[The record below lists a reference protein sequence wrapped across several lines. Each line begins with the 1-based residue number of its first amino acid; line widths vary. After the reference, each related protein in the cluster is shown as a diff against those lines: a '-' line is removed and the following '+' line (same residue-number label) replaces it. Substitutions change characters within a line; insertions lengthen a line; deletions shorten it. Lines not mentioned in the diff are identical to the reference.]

1 MSAAGMLGANAV
13 PATTLGDPRRSWG
26 PIAVTTGGLL
36 VVLAVLLRLR
46 ALDWGRLAASFRSL
60 GVAPLVFGLV
70 GGFGVVA
77 LQALRWW
84 VVTRPVLRVHYGQAY
99 GALLLGGLLN
109 AILPARAGDLLRVQ
123 YLADRAKVSR
133 ATLYGTELID
143 FWTDKSGWLPAF
155 ALLGL
160 TGSPPPWMWHAVG
173 VMAALSTALLWG
185 VLLLRGRLRGAAPDN
200 AWKSRFVAGLAAS
213 SPARLAV
220 TAFLLAA
227 LPWLWE
233 ALAIQRVASAADI
246 SLRPLHAFALLTAF
260 NIAMVVPVPGGLG
273 VHEAASTAVLVSL
286 GVPLERAV
294 AFALVYHASQLVP
307 YALGGTLAWV
317 GWRRASTPAHP
328 R

>member
-1 MSAAGMLGANAV
+1 MSAAGMLETSAV
-13 PATTLGDPRRSWG
+13 PAATRGDPRRSWR
-26 PIAVTTGGLL
+26 PIALTAGGLI
-36 VVLAVLLRLR
+36 VVFAVLLRLR
-46 ALDWGRLAASFRSL
+46 ALDWGRLVAAFRSL
-60 GVAPLVFGLV
+60 GVTPLVFGLV

-133 ATLYGTELID
+133 ATLYGTELVD

-160 TGSPPPWMWHAVG
+160 TGAPPPWMWRALG

-185 VLLLRGRLRGAAPDN
+185 VLLLRGRQRGAVADD
-200 AWKSRFVAGLAAS
+200 AWQSRFVAGLAAS

-220 TAFLLAA
+220 TALLVAA

-233 ALAIQRVASAADI
+233 ALAIQIVASAAEI
-246 SLRPLHAFALLTAF
+246 SLPPLHAFALLTAF

-273 VHEAASTAVLVSL
+273 VHEAASTAV
-286 GVPLERAV
+286 
-294 AFALVYHASQLVP
+294 
-307 YALGGTLAWV
+307 
-317 GWRRASTPAHP
+317 
-328 R
+328 